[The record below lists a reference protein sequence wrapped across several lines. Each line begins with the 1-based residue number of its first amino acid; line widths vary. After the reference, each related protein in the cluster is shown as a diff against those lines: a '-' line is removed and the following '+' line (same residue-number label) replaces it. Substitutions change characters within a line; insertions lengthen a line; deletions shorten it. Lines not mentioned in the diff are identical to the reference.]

1 MQQQSNESA
10 ALLLEINP
18 QLANNKRLLSN
29 MQAKA
34 FTLSGFHMMGI
45 EEQNDLRVSQCGTAC
60 DQSYTGN
67 LLNVS
72 SDMLDTN
79 PENGNLEEELERIIM
94 LADNM
99 REKALSTEEIL
110 AGDVAIKS
118 QKGKKDSKRSSVTS
132 LVLRSRKSL
141 RSGCADNSSTL
152 LHGQPRLSPL
162 AARAALAAAVTPLR
176 QANQTNLSAKS
187 QGLSLHS
194 ASCKAGTSFV
204 KKNNRYNQ
212 VEKCQKTGVSVR
224 RNYRNT
230 SACKR
235 TPEPPVKESGSFLNQ
250 CDQHIQLTVDI
261 PVYGD
266 QVAEKVMNLIVDVPL
281 LGRQ

>member
-1 MQQQSNESA
+1 
-10 ALLLEINP
+10 
-18 QLANNKRLLSN
+18 
-29 MQAKA
+29 MQAEA

-67 LLNVS
+67 LPNVS

-79 PENGNLEEELERIIM
+79 PESGNLEEELERIIM
-94 LADNM
+94 LADNI
-99 REKALSTEEIL
+99 REKALSTTEIL
-110 AGDVAIKS
+110 AGDIAIRS

-132 LVLRSRKSL
+132 LVLRRSRKSL
-141 RSGCADNSSTL
+141 RPGCADNSSTL
-152 LHGQPRLSPL
+152 LHRQPRLSPL

-176 QANQTNLSAKS
+176 QAKQTNLSAKS

-194 ASCKAGTSFV
+194 ASCKAGTSFI

-212 VEKCQKTGVSVR
+212 VKRQKTGISVR
-224 RNYRNT
+224 QNYRNT
-230 SACKR
+230 STCKQS
-235 TPEPPVKESGSFLNQ
+235 PGPPVKESASFLLNQ
-250 CDQHIQLTVDI
+250 CEQDIQLTVDI
-261 PVYGD
+261 PVYRD
-266 QVAEKVMNLIVDVPL
+266 QVAEKAMNLIVDVPL